1 VLPVHW
7 QTFTQ
12 QYGSLPPWLSK
23 MAQSSNGAA
32 KPVTRSAANAPKSNT
47 DWLARL
53 EAADPVRQNDLL
65 LDFVSEQV
73 ARVLGI
79 TSADLVDPQ
88 TPLNEMGLDS
98 LLAVELRNLLGT
110 GLGASLPATLV
121 FDYPTV
127 TALAG
132 YIGKTVLKTAVEAA
146 PQPEPEEPVD
156 ALSSIEDLSD
166 EEVERLFA
174 KMRGSQ

>member
-1 VLPVHW
+1 MGI
-7 QTFTQ
+7 T
-12 QYGSLPPWLSK
+12 
-23 MAQSSNGAA
+23 
-32 KPVTRSAANAPKSNT
+32 
-47 DWLARL
+47 
-53 EAADPVRQNDLL
+53 AAD
-65 LDFVSEQV
+65 S
-73 ARVLGI
+73 I
-79 TSADLVDPQ
+79 DPQ

-110 GLGASLPATLV
+110 GLGTSLPATLV

-132 YIGKTVLKTAVEAA
+132 YIAKTVLKTTVETAA
-146 PQPEPEEPVD
+146 PEPEETVD